1 MANRTLGEI
10 IQGIKKQKNLNGKQ
24 FVALLGIGASTL
36 VDYEKDKK
44 KPGWESLCALRR
56 IGVSIDSVI
65 DESEGVVSEPSTL
78 CQPAALCADERDL
91 LKAYRNLNESDKGC
105 ALRMVAG
112 LRGLEEKSETSGT
125 GEPNCKVMNF
135 G

>member
-10 IQGIKKQKNLNGKQ
+10 IQSIKKTKDLNGKQ

-56 IGVSIDSVI
+56 IGISIDSVI
-65 DESEGVVSEPSTL
+65 DETEGVVSEPTTPYQSAPL
-78 CQPAALCADERDL
+78 LADERAL

-112 LRGLEEKSETSGT
+112 LRGLEEQSGT
-125 GEPNCKVMNF
+125 SVMPEPSCKAVNF
-135 G
+135 K

>member
-10 IQGIKKQKNLNGKQ
+10 IQGIKKQKDLNGKQ

-65 DESEGVVSEPSTL
+65 DESEGVVSEPSTPY
-78 CQPAALCADERDL
+78 QPDVLCADERDL
-91 LKAYRNLNESDKGC
+91 LKAYRSLNESDKGC

-112 LRGLEEKSETSGT
+112 LKGLEDQSETSGIT
-125 GEPNCKVMNF
+125 ESSCKVMNF